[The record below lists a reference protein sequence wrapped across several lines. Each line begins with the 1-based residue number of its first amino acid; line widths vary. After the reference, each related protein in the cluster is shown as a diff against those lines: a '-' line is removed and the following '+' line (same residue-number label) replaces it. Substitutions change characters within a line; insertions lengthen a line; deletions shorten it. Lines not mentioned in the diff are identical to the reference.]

1 MRSIRSCLI
10 AVIVLGVVG
19 SAGAAGPM
27 ALTRAGDL
35 YNVAIGH
42 NLVVVTARYA
52 DGTVSDLVV
61 PQSALAVP
69 ESLQVGVDET
79 TGAIHVLWQRQT
91 GMNARL
97 RLATFIDGTW
107 IGPTTFAGYDGTA
120 AFNPQMLIDHVVT
133 TVKDEGDEGED
144 PTFEDVAATFLH
156 LAWWSQASE
165 GDPGM
170 AKYAAVR
177 IDEQTGEPQFWDM
190 APIELVD
197 LLPFGIVCFDLNAGD
212 NLKHPKLFF
221 DPQTGNPHVFATDI
235 ANCHFQILE
244 VGNEVEVVD
253 KRRRQIIILRKATMI
268 ALRPTLPLATGR
280 LEVGSGLKLLMHWDG
295 EDDTLNYVELDPEG
309 ISATKALHL
318 TSDLNHE
325 QAVGLVRE
333 LAR

>member
-1 MRSIRSCLI
+1 MRGIRSCLI
-10 AVIVLGVVG
+10 AVIVLGVAG

-27 ALTRAGDL
+27 ALTKAGDL
-35 YNVAIGH
+35 YLAGNHG
-42 NLVVVTARYA
+42 NEVVVTTRFA
-52 DGTVSDLVV
+52 DGTVSELVV

-97 RLATFIDGTW
+97 RLASYIDGTW

-120 AFNPQMLIDHVVT
+120 AFNPQMLIDRVVT

-156 LAWWSQASE
+156 LAWWSQASDDDLGVAE
-165 GDPGM
+165 F
-170 AKYAAVR
+170 ASVR
-177 IDEQTGEPQFWDM
+177 IDDQTGAPQFWDM

-212 NLKHPKLFF
+212 NLKHPKLFI
-221 DPQTGNPHVFATDI
+221 DPQTNNPHVFATDI

-244 VGNEVEVVD
+244 VASEVEVVD

-268 ALRPTLPLATGR
+268 ALRPTLPLASGR

-295 EDDTLNYVELDPEG
+295 EDDTLDYLELDPEG
-309 ISATKALHL
+309 VSETKTLHL

>member
-1 MRSIRSCLI
+1 MRRIRSCLI
-10 AVIVLGVVG
+10 AVIALAVAGT
-19 SAGAAGPM
+19 AGAAGPM

-35 YNVAIGH
+35 YNVAVHH
-42 NLVVVTARYA
+42 NSVVITARYA

-69 ESLQVGVDET
+69 NSVQVGVDET
-79 TGAIHVLWQRQT
+79 TGAVHVLWQRQT
-91 GMNARL
+91 GMDARL
-97 RLATFIDGTW
+97 RLASFIDGTW

-120 AFNPQMLIDHVVT
+120 AFNPQMLIDHVAT
-133 TVKDEGDEGED
+133 TITDEGEEGED
-144 PTFEDVAATFLH
+144 PIVEEVTATFLH

-165 GDPGM
+165 DDPGL

-177 IDEQTGEPQFWDM
+177 IDDETGEPEFWDM

-197 LLPFGIVCFDLNAGD
+197 LLPFGIVCFELNAGD
-212 NLKHPKLFF
+212 NLKHPKLFI

-244 VGNEVEVVD
+244 VGNDVEVVD

-295 EDDTLNYVELDPEG
+295 EDETLNYVELDPEG
-309 ISATKALHL
+309 ISATKTLHL
-318 TSDLNHE
+318 TDALNHE
-325 QAVGLVRE
+325 QAVGLIRE
-333 LAR
+333 LLQ

>member
-10 AVIVLGVVG
+10 AVIVLGVAG

-156 LAWWSQASE
+156 LAWWSQASAD
-165 GDPGM
+165 DPGM

-197 LLPFGIVCFDLNAGD
+197 LLPFGIVCFDLIAGD

-221 DPQTGNPHVFATDI
+221 DPQTNNPHVFATDI
-235 ANCHFQILE
+235 TNCHFQILE
-244 VGNEVEVVD
+244 VGSEIEVVD

-309 ISATKALHL
+309 ISATKTLHL
-318 TSDLNHE
+318 TSDLSHE